1 MSKKERGYGSLVVPG
16 LGETVCRNPRHKGQ
30 SIMAVSAMLLM
41 LVGGLQGNNIQYY
54 D

>member
-1 MSKKERGYGSLVVPG
+1 MAIWWFQGLVKLLVGILDMRVSP
-16 LGETVCRNPRHKGQ
+16 V
-30 SIMAVSAMLLM
+30 MAVSAMLLM